1 MFDVL
6 AVVKILV
13 IPTYFLTLSCAD
25 QGWEDLLYII
35 NKLNTLRLSDKK
47 IKVLSYQEWCNLWN
61 NNPVKVTRHFHN
73 KVEVFL
79 KEIIND
85 APLGKTK
92 YYAISIECQERGT
105 PHVHSFICIFNVP
118 NIQNEAAHIA
128 FNEKT
133 INSQFPE
140 R

>member
-6 AVVKILV
+6 AVVKMLV

-25 QGWEDLLYII
+25 QGWEDLPYII

-61 NNPVKVTRHFHN
+61 NNPVKETRYFHN

>member
-6 AVVKILV
+6 AVVKILL
-13 IPTYFLTLSCAD
+13 IPTYFLALSCAD
-25 QGWEDLLYII
+25 QGWEELPYII
-35 NKLNTLRLSDKK
+35 NKLNTLRLSDKETR
-47 IKVLSYQEWCNLWN
+47 VLSYQEWCNLWN
-61 NNPVKVTRHFHN
+61 NNPVNVTRHFQY

-85 APLGKTK
+85 ALLGKTK
-92 YYAISIECQERGT
+92 YYVISIECQERFT
-105 PHVHSFICIFNVP
+105 PHIHSFICIFNAP
-118 NIQNEAAHIA
+118 NIQNEAAHFA

-133 INSQFPE
+133 INSQFPD